1 MAETNQSTS
10 MTKGARITGA
20 QRDRLHDELKSRYE
34 GGESIRSIAKS
45 MGRSYGFVHNVLAE
59 TDVELRKRGGAN
71 RRKA

>member
-1 MAETNQSTS
+1 MTETDQSQPLS
-10 MTKGARITGA
+10 KGARITGA
-20 QRDRLHDELKSRYE
+20 RRDDLQDELKSRYE
-34 GGESIRSIAKS
+34 AGESIRSIAQS